1 MGMEKNMNARIQH
14 KHDIEANWNKALNFI
29 PKIGEIIVYDID
41 ENYNYS
47 RFKIGDGVRTI
58 SNLEFSETDLT
69 GYATEKY
76 VDEAITSLD
85 AAFKILGK
93 DPNGFGISVKAADN
107 KTVIEALGEA
117 GAGLYTLYVQKGVS
131 DNPTGTESSC
141 RGIAC
146 VNTWYNKM
154 EFYSWILL
162 FDDESNLYT
171 RYMNGV
177 YGPQDWQKVTYDLS
191 NYATKSYVNEGLATK
206 QDKITGT
213 AGDFVIIGEDGN
225 VTTKTIPN
233 AEEATF

>member
-1 MGMEKNMNARIQH
+1 MEKNMNARIQH

-117 GAGLYTLYVQKGVS
+117 GAGLLA
-131 DNPTGTESSC
+131 
-141 RGIAC
+141 I
-146 VNTWYNKM
+146 
-154 EFYSWILL
+154 ILQ
-162 FDDESNLYT
+162 E
-171 RYMNGV
+171 
-177 YGPQDWQKVTYDLS
+177 QKVL
-191 NYATKSYVNEGLATK
+191 VEELLVLILG
-206 QDKITGT
+206 
-213 AGDFVIIGEDGN
+213 
-225 VTTKTIPN
+225 TTKWNFIAGFYYLTTKVIYILDI
-233 AEEATF
+233 